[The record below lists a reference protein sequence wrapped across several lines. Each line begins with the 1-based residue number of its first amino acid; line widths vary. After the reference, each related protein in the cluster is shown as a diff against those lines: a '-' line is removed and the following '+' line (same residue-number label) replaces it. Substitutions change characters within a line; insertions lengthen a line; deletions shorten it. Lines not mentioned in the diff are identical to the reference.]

1 MTDVADTPT
10 ERRPVPVREVA
21 QGEDVPVLTGLLEVT
36 EADARL
42 LTACTDLAAFAP
54 EKMRAQHLAPRTKAL
69 AERIRAALRAGR

>member
-1 MTDVADTPT
+1 M
-10 ERRPVPVREVA
+10 
-21 QGEDVPVLTGLLEVT
+21 PVLTGLLEVT